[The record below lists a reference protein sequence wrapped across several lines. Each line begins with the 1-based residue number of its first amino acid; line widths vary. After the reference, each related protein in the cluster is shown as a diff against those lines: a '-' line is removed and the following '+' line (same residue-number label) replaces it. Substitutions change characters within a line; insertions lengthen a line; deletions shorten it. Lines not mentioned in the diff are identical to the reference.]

1 MTARER
7 VDTALRHKTP
17 DRVPI
22 DYQAKK
28 AIDTKLRTYYGV
40 NSEKE
45 LLDILGC
52 DFYYLSA
59 RDISQNETSLPI
71 YTGPKLEMTENE
83 RICPFGII
91 FKRTVKD
98 DKFGADEA
106 IQGPLEN
113 ATTSADI
120 LNYKWPDPRNFD
132 FDLLLKESEEFK
144 DKVIIGGFWSGIFGD
159 SYRMFGFENFLLNLA
174 INPEIIKTLVNKMT
188 DFYLE
193 LNDRFF
199 HTMKGKMNIFFF
211 GNDFGSQNGL
221 LFSKEQ
227 WDEIFLENYRKL
239 VNLAKS
245 YNYKVMAHS
254 CGSIVPLLD
263 RFIEIGIDII
273 DPVQTT
279 AAGMDPKILKE
290 QFGDRMVFHG
300 AIDTQKILPFG
311 SPQDVKKHVED
322 TINILGKDGGYIM
335 VSSNSIQNDTPV
347 ENIDTMYKTARE
359 FKFC

>member
-1 MTARER
+1 MNARER
-7 VDTALRHKTP
+7 VDIALRHKTP
-17 DRVPI
+17 DRIPI

-28 AIDTKLRTYYGV
+28 LIDAKLKSYYGV
-40 NSEKE
+40 NTEKE

-59 RDISQNETSLPI
+59 RDISQNETSFPI
-71 YTGPKLEMTENE
+71 YKGPKLEMTEDE
-83 RICPFGII
+83 RVCPFGIR
-91 FKRTVKD
+91 FKRDVRD
-98 DKFGADEA
+98 DKFGADET
-106 IQGPLEN
+106 IKGPLES

-120 LNYKWPDPRNFD
+120 LNYKWPDPNDFD
-132 FDLLLKESEEFK
+132 FDLLIEESEEYR
-144 DKVIIGGFWSGIFGD
+144 DRVIIGGFWSGILGD
-159 SYRMFGFENFLLNLA
+159 SYRMFGFENFLINLA

-199 HTMKGKMNIFFF
+199 QAMKGKMDIFFF

-227 WDEIFLENYRKL
+227 WDDIFLENYKKL
-239 VNLAKS
+239 VDLAKS

-254 CGSIVPLLD
+254 CGSIVSLLD
-263 RFIEIGIDII
+263 RFIEVGIDIL

-290 QFGDRMVFHG
+290 RFGDNIVFHG

-311 SPQDVKKHVED
+311 TPDEVKKHVED
-322 TINILGKDGGYIM
+322 TINVLGKDGGYIM
-335 VSSNSIQNDTPV
+335 VSCNSIQDDTPV
-347 ENIDTMYKTARE
+347 ENIDAMYKTARE
-359 FKFC
+359 FKLR